1 MTVLESN
8 LLPMKRLTE
17 EKVLAGSLASL
28 RRASWPTRTVPSAA
42 NDTTEGI
49 VRLPLASATMTGLP
63 STTIATALLVVPRSM
78 PQMDAAR
85 VVTRSALPRR
95 LDGWGALRRSSGA
108 VSGARARGVCA
119 RRAAT
124 TPTTRTRTRP
134 RRSGRRAR
142 TASRGDPSFPGAGST
157 TGKSVLPRRARVVTL
172 PLAGR

>member
-95 LDGWGALRRSSGA
+95 LDGWGALSSR
-108 VSGARARGVCA
+108 GARGRGRAGARRLRAESRDDADGEDEDATAPVRASRPDGIARG
-119 RRAAT
+119 
-124 TPTTRTRTRP
+124 PI
-134 RRSGRRAR
+134 
-142 TASRGDPSFPGAGST
+142 
-157 TGKSVLPRRARVVTL
+157 LPRR
-172 PLAGR
+172 G